1 MTDPAQQI
9 KDWTETINNP
19 DAVVTDLSKQRTSA
33 QNRAIHKYCQM
44 VADDMNAAGYDAQQV
59 ISLPIQLTGAIV
71 KDQIFRP
78 IMLALQEKEST
89 TELETKDVNQV
100 VENMQ
105 RALAQK
111 FGITTPF
118 PDRHGGE

>member
-1 MTDPAQQI
+1 MTDLATKVKAFAADP
-9 KDWTETINNP
+9 ETH
-19 DAVVTDLSKQRTSA
+19 ATSRTLA
-33 QNRAIHKYCQM
+33 QNRALHMYCQM
-44 VADDMNAAGYDAQQV
+44 VADDMNAAGYDAQKV
-59 ISLPIQLTGAIV
+59 ISLPIQLTAAIV

-78 IMLALQEKEST
+78 IMTALIEKEST
-89 TELETKDVNQV
+89 TELDTKEVNQV

-118 PDRHGGE
+118 PDRHGDE